1 MKLIESME
9 AHTWLPEYDI
19 PDSIKELDVIAYLLT
34 RSGYSTS
41 EDAKEDGIDA
51 KKVTFSVTISIK
63 SVE

>member
-9 AHTWLPEYDI
+9 THTWLPECDI
-19 PDSIKELDVIAYLLT
+19 PNSIKELDVIAYLLT
-34 RSGYSTS
+34 RHGYSTS
-41 EDAKEDGIDA
+41 EDAKDDGINA